1 MVTDV
6 EKSCC
11 HGEGASCSEEAT
23 VRDQAVRG
31 KSKNIVR
38 AGIKLLLLVQANEK
52 RRQHESCLDRGK
64 DGKYLS
70 I

>member
-1 MVTDV
+1 MAR
-6 EKSCC
+6 EQAAQKRRQ
-11 HGEGASCSEEAT
+11 SETKQSE
-23 VRDQAVRG
+23 V
-31 KSKNIVR
+31 KSKNIIR
-38 AGIKLLLLVQANEK
+38 AGITLLLLVQANEK